1 MRVQPPVRSL
11 PGQHAQSV
19 KCVIDR
25 RRKAVLGCQSVIQ
38 RHDHRTGAMGQL
50 TTQAVMGFQ
59 TAHREAAAMQ
69 IQDGGI
75 PASPRARPVQARP
88 VEAAVTTWQLKL
100 RNLSQ
105 GKTRLVQYLG
115 RPLVDR
121 ARLLGRA
128 LVKRH
133 LRHSFD
139 PLQQLAH
146 GRQQVGPGRPACA
159 QSIHLFGH
167 FHPTMTTIHYL
178 TQVQFDHGA
187 VAQLAAECSRVGIT
201 RALVVSDAGVRQAG
215 VLDKALQALRDVPHV
230 VFDSTPSNPT
240 EAAVRS
246 AVELYAQHGCDG
258 LIAVGGGSSIDLA
271 KGVAIAA
278 THPGP
283 LTHYATIEGGS
294 PRITAAVAPLIA
306 VPTTAGTGS
315 EVARGAILIVDDG
328 RKLGFHSWHLVPKAA
343 VLDPELTLGLPPGLT
358 AATGMDAI
366 AHCMETFMA
375 PAVNPP
381 ADGIALDGLERGW
394 SHIERATRQGSDR
407 DARWQMMS
415 ASMQGAMAFQKGLG
429 CVHSL
434 SHSLGGVNPRLHHGT
449 LNALFLPAV
458 IRFNARAD
466 SIQRERR
473 LSRMAMAMGLPS
485 CDTLGTEV
493 ADAVRDLNAR
503 LGLPRGLAE
512 LGVQRDWFDRIIAG
526 ALADHCHKTNPVT
539 ATAEDYRALLEASM

>member
-1 MRVQPPVRSL
+1 
-11 PGQHAQSV
+11 
-19 KCVIDR
+19 
-25 RRKAVLGCQSVIQ
+25 
-38 RHDHRTGAMGQL
+38 
-50 TTQAVMGFQ
+50 
-59 TAHREAAAMQ
+59 
-69 IQDGGI
+69 
-75 PASPRARPVQARP
+75 
-88 VEAAVTTWQLKL
+88 
-100 RNLSQ
+100 
-105 GKTRLVQYLG
+105 
-115 RPLVDR
+115 
-121 ARLLGRA
+121 
-128 LVKRH
+128 
-133 LRHSFD
+133 
-139 PLQQLAH
+139 
-146 GRQQVGPGRPACA
+146 
-159 QSIHLFGH
+159 
-167 FHPTMTTIHYL
+167 MTTIHYL

-366 AHCMETFMA
+366 AHCMETFMSA
-375 PAVNPP
+375 AFNPP
-381 ADGIALDGLERGW
+381 ADGIALDGLARGW
-394 SHIERATRQGSDR
+394 AHIERATRDGSDR
-407 DARWQMMS
+407 EARFHLMS

-434 SHSLGGVNPRLHHGT
+434 SHSLGGADPRLHHGT
-449 LNALFLPAV
+449 LNAMFLPAV
-458 IRFNARAD
+458 VRFNATAD
-466 SIQRERR
+466 SVRQDRR
-473 LSRMAMAMGLPS
+473 LERMAQAMGLAS
-485 CDTLGTEV
+485 A
-493 ADAVRDLNAR
+493 ADIPLAIRDMNAR
-503 LGLPRGLAE
+503 LGLPTGLGAM
-512 LGVQRDWFDRIIAG
+512 GVTPAMFPRVIEG
-526 ALADHCHKTNPVT
+526 ALADHCHKTNPRL
-539 ATAEDYRALLEASM
+539 ASAQDYEAMLAESL